1 MGKKIIDFKTRRHAS
16 QVRKSNAG
24 RGGEISKATQ
34 CYTALQSIHLLTL
47 NYASYL
53 MGRRKG
59 AWSVAISL
67 WSEFRQRTNSLKDI
81 FCLFGLRYGHI
92 TSAITTVSPL
102 KENIQAGVYKVESAP
117 PRGLEIGKKVKS
129 LRKRKKKKF
138 EDFTLLVVPK
148 GKI

>member
-117 PRGLEIGKKVKS
+117 PPPGFGDREEGQKLE
-129 LRKRKKKKF
+129 KKKK
-138 EDFTLLVVPK
+138 E
-148 GKI
+148 KIWRFYTFSSTKR